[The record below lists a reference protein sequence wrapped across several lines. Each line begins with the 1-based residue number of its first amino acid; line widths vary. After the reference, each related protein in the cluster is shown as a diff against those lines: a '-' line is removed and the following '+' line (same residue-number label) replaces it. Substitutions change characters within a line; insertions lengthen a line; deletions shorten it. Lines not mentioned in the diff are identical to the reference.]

1 MVCNLVPPAIQTRN
15 KSKQSPR
22 LRPPIQVY
30 LRESGRAVAG
40 VADVR
45 VGGGFAAGG
54 VVEGRAPGPIHA
66 GVALARVRLLL
77 ASQACE
83 RKVHH
88 QIIIS
93 GGTYT

>member
-1 MVCNLVPPAIQTRN
+1 MGLN
-15 KSKQSPR
+15 SPR
-22 LRPPIQVY
+22 VPVRPPIQVY
-30 LRESGRAVAG
+30 LRESGLAVAG

-77 ASQACE
+77 ASRSCD
-83 RKVHH
+83 
-88 QIIIS
+88 
-93 GGTYT
+93 GGKYITKLS